1 MSLSPYPG
9 KLKSRPLGGTGHV
22 HGLCRNFLVPLSTA
36 DRAYHMAGVHRL
48 RSDAPKL
55 EVTAAGPRT
64 SPLWKRIQPD
74 AAGLCQPDRPPFALP
89 NTAQAQPAGASL
101 NPARTWPGPPLGL
114 CSPAFSALLHRL
126 PQDLGLFPPPPRRHL
141 LGSPSVSPSQADTAA
156 AAITGHPSG
165 PQSSRCPVPFTR
177 LCA

>member
-36 DRAYHMAGVHRL
+36 DWAYHMAGVHRL

-64 SPLWKRIQPD
+64 SPLWKRMT
-74 AAGLCQPDRPPFALP
+74 ARCGRALP
-89 NTAQAQPAGASL
+89 AGPSSLRSPKHSSGSARRRLTEPCPYLARPSSGSLLTCLLCPPPSPSPSSRLVPSSSQA
-101 NPARTWPGPPLGL
+101 
-114 CSPAFSALLHRL
+114 
-126 PQDLGLFPPPPRRHL
+126 PPPRKPL
-141 LGSPSVSPSQADTAA
+141 SEPLPG
-156 AAITGHPSG
+156 
-165 PQSSRCPVPFTR
+165 
-177 LCA
+177 